1 MRSILIILFLLLICV
16 TAKSQKW
23 QNGYFYDVRGNKVAG
38 LIRLYPSGRNPIKDE
53 AFIQYKEFDKASAI
67 KLSASDLHSF
77 IVAKDSF
84 VVAAN
89 GGWSPYELD
98 FVRVALNTPIRL
110 YQAQGYGSNGGSGV
124 SFGTDIG
131 AGIGTGGFGSG
142 IGGGISIPIG
152 GGGRGGSKGSIYFY
166 GSNTANMKPIS
177 NQEFI
182 DVMSEVMADEPDAV
196 EQIKLGKYNLGSM
209 EKLLAYYKKLESKSE
224 KSGSQ

>member
-1 MRSILIILFLLLICV
+1 MLICV

-53 AFIQYKEFDKASAI
+53 AFIEYKEFDKASSI

-89 GGWSPYELD
+89 GGWSQYELD
-98 FVRVALNTPIRL
+98 FVKVALNTPIRL
-110 YQAQGYGSNGGSGV
+110 YQAQGYGGNGGSGV
-124 SFGTDIG
+124 SFGTDLGVG
-131 AGIGTGGFGSG
+131 AGTGGYGGG

-152 GGGRGGSKGSIYFY
+152 GGGRGGSKSSIYFY

-209 EKLLAYYKKLESKSE
+209 EKLLAYFKKLESKS
-224 KSGSQ
+224 GSQ